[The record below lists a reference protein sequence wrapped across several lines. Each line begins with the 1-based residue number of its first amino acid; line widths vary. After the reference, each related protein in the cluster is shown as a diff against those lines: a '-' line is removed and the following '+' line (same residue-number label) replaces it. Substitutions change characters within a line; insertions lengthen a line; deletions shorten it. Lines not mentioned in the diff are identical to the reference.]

1 MKLDTDNIYYNFN
14 IVNDASQLPL
24 NSFPTIFASKEEN
37 LNDSLLENPSEFYM
51 AINRFSI
58 SGKSL
63 PLMVFPILGG
73 LSQSNPNLSPWT
85 ISLKYLNNVYTRPI
99 IYLPSNDLQIP
110 PAPSANNGVQK
121 IDPYYYIYYYQDLA
135 IMINSALSLAYNDLK
150 TAFPLAP
157 IGQAPYLV
165 WLSNPNNIFRLI
177 VDEALDATI
186 TPAPNTVELY
196 MNELLSL
203 ILSSITTKFY
213 LNPPLSNFNL
223 VNQIIIKKLP
233 NGDNEYFVNGTATT
247 PNTLFIDQEFSS
259 ISYINSVKSIVF
271 LSNTLGAQKE
281 FIASKGNGG
290 TLSGLSIVQDFEFD
304 FTKAGSVQEY
314 IYFNSNGVGNYR
326 LVDIKSTTALN
337 KIDISVYWQ
346 DAQNNLYP
354 LILFPNTYVS
364 IKIIFVRKSL
374 YRTL

>member
-1 MKLDTDNIYYNFN
+1 
-14 IVNDASQLPL
+14 
-24 NSFPTIFASKEEN
+24 
-37 LNDSLLENPSEFYM
+37 
-51 AINRFSI
+51 
-58 SGKSL
+58 
-63 PLMVFPILGG
+63 
-73 LSQSNPNLSPWT
+73 
-85 ISLKYLNNVYTRPI
+85 
-99 IYLPSNDLQIP
+99 
-110 PAPSANNGVQK
+110 
-121 IDPYYYIYYYQDLA
+121 
-135 IMINSALSLAYNDLK
+135 LK